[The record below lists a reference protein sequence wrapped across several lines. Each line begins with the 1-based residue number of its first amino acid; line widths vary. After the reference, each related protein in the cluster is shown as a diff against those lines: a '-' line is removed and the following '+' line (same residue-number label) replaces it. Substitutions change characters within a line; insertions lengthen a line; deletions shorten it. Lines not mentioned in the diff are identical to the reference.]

1 MCWAHDAEGKDKEN
15 DQSRESHRGAPSRG
29 HYLLSTEDTHS
40 LREMQR
46 TRPNGPIDPGHLE
59 STRGQRQRRDKP
71 AWSWEC
77 KSPTQQLQ
85 QRLRPHAVRA
95 RLASQDSS
103 SATIGGI

>member
-59 STRGQRQRRDKP
+59 STRGQRQRRDKTGLELGMQESYAAAP
-71 AWSWEC
+71 AATAA
-77 KSPTQQLQ
+77 SP
-85 QRLRPHAVRA
+85 RPGPNGV
-95 RLASQDSS
+95 
-103 SATIGGI
+103 